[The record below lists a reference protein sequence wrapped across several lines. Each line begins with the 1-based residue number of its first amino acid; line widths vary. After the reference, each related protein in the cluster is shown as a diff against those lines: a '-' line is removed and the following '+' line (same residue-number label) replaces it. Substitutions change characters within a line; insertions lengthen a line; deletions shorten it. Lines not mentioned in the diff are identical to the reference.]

1 MALSQGLPVVPP
13 LESDKQ
19 LIDYSAIIRRGFDT
33 LFQAAHNHVGKN
45 GILTSAPTSNMGNV
59 GDILLAVVSANAYI
73 YFKVNDTDWYRL
85 GPATKV

>member
-13 LESDKQ
+13 IESDKQ

-45 GILTSAPTSNMGNV
+45 GILTTAPTPNMGQV
-59 GDILLAVVSANAYI
+59 GDILIGVVSGSAYI
-73 YFKVNDTDWYRL
+73 YFKTGDTTWFRL
-85 GPATKV
+85 GPATAV

>member
-1 MALSQGLPVVPP
+1 MSLPNGLPVVPP
-13 LESDKQ
+13 GDEDKK
-19 LIDYSAIIRRGFDT
+19 LVDYSSVLRRNCDI
-33 LFQAAHNHVGKN
+33 LFQAAHYHVGKN